1 MRARMCIPHHARR
14 YFNVFF
20 CPASHG
26 RPSLRRPGVGLRC
39 CAQDAK
45 ERGIRCAGLQ
55 DAGGAWPVGSGSNCV
70 WGHRESRADIL
81 VWLYTCF
88 VAGWLGGDGDLDC
101 CYAHHPVSR
110 RREVRP
116 PSRCG
121 SCAQPTSL
129 ACRDNERNLNTV
141 RRLPDCQHCPR
152 ESETSICHVLCR
164 VPSTGARGRL
174 GLACRGQCSL
184 RGPGTSRT
192 WTNR

>member
-141 RRLPDCQHCPR
+141 RRPMPALSPGVRDEHSPRPLPC
-152 ESETSICHVLCR
+152 T
-164 VPSTGARGRL
+164 
-174 GLACRGQCSL
+174 
-184 RGPGTSRT
+184 
-192 WTNR
+192 